1 MSVRR
6 LFSVL
11 LLSGG
16 IGLTTA
22 CAAGGDS
29 TILEAGTGGD
39 TGSPGHDGSADTGPA
54 ADSPPDTSF
63 DTGAPPADVA
73 PKSESSTVDGGKEAG
88 MDVVSPSDSPTDTST
103 GSDAP
108 TDTGSGTIPT
118 TCAEAD
124 NAFGCC
130 AGNVL
135 YYCKTTTLAS
145 TTCSGTTPACGW
157 ETSKSYYNC
166 VAAPGVAD
174 PGGTHPLA
182 CK

>member
-6 LFSVL
+6 LFNVL

-29 TILEAGTGGD
+29 SLEAGTGGA
-39 TGSPGHDGSADTGPA
+39 PGHDGSADGAPAVDGP
-54 ADSPPDTSF
+54 PETSF

-73 PKSESSTVDGGKEAG
+73 PKPEGSTVDGGKDAG
-88 MDVVSPSDSPTDTST
+88 MDVVSLSDSPMDT

-108 TDTGSGTIPT
+108 MDTGSATVPT
-118 TCAEAD
+118 TCAEA
-124 NAFGCC
+124 NMTIGCC

-135 YYCKTTTLAS
+135 YYCKTTTLTSKAC
-145 TTCSGTTPACGW
+145 TGTTVCGW
-157 ETSKSYYNC
+157 NATSSYYGC
-166 VAAPGVAD
+166 VAAPGGAD
-174 PGGTHPLA
+174 PSGTNPLA